1 MTSSQSSTP
10 EVKPNLDFD
19 DDELA
24 EVEGA
29 EVIRKALGVVLEPGS
44 VAELRVL
51 KTGNTQ
57 TVSGYFDDYD
67 ELAEAAAEWSG
78 RAPGVYI
85 TLNPVLPA
93 LLARSFNRAKSW
105 VKNTT
110 TDNQIVRRRWLPLD
124 FDAVRPSGI
133 SSTDAEHEAAL
144 ERAEECRDWLVGLGF
159 SPDSLV
165 FADSGNG
172 AHLLVRA
179 DLPNDDKS
187 TALVN
192 RCLKAADLYLSDD
205 TVKVD
210 CGVGNAA
217 RIWKVYGTLAAKGD
231 NIPDRPYRLAALMEF
246 PKRPKV
252 ARHELLE
259 RLAAMLPE
267 ELRASK

>member
-1 MTSSQSSTP
+1 MTLLESRTP
-10 EVKPNLDFD
+10 EVNPDLDFD
-19 DDELA
+19 DELV
-24 EVEGA
+24 EVDGT
-29 EVIRKALGVVLEPGS
+29 EVIRPALDVVLEPGS

-51 KTGNTQ
+51 KTGNTK
-57 TVSGYFDDYD
+57 TVSGYFNDFDK
-67 ELAEAAAEWSG
+67 LAEAAAEWSG
-78 RAPGVYI
+78 RAPGVYT
-85 TLNPVLPA
+85 TLNPVLPD
-93 LLARSFNRAKSW
+93 LLARRANRTKSW
-105 VKNTT
+105 AENTT
-110 TDNQIVRRRWLPLD
+110 TDKQIVRRRWLPLD

-159 SPDSLV
+159 SPNSLV
-165 FADSGNG
+165 LADSGNG
-172 AHLLVRA
+172 AHLLVRL
-179 DLPNDDKS
+179 DLPNDDES

-205 TVKVD
+205 TVTVD

-231 NIPDRPYRLAALMEF
+231 STADRPHRLAALMEF
-246 PKRPKV
+246 PKRQKV
-252 ARHELLE
+252 APHELLE

>member
-10 EVKPNLDFD
+10 EVKPDLDFD
-19 DDELA
+19 DELT
-24 EVEGA
+24 EVDGT
-29 EVIRKALGVVLEPGS
+29 EVIRNALGVVLEPGS
-44 VAELRVL
+44 VAELRVPN
-51 KTGNTQ
+51 TGNTK

-67 ELAEAAAEWSG
+67 KLAGAAAEWSG
-78 RAPGVYI
+78 QAPGVYI

-93 LLARSFNRAKSW
+93 LLARRANRTKSW
-105 VKNTT
+105 ADNLT
-110 TDNQIVRRRWLPLD
+110 TDKQIVRRRWLPLD

-144 ERAEECRDWLVGLGF
+144 ERVEECRGWLVGLGF

-165 FADSGNG
+165 LADSGNG
-172 AHLLVRA
+172 SHLLVRL
-179 DLPNDDKS
+179 DLPNDDES

-231 NIPDRPYRLAALMEF
+231 NIPDRPYRLAALTVF
-246 PKRPKV
+246 PKRQKV
-252 ARHELLE
+252 APHRLLE
-259 RLAAMLPE
+259 QLAAMLPE
-267 ELRASK
+267 ELRA